1 MPTYHY
7 CCRNCG
13 YDFTE
18 VRSFNDDPLT
28 RCPRC
33 GQDQVHQVYSAVPI
47 SFRGHGFY
55 RTDRSSGS
63 SDTASHKG

>member
-18 VRSFNDDPLT
+18 VRSFNDYPLT
-28 RCPRC
+28 RSPRC
-33 GQDQVHQVYSAVPI
+33 GQ
-47 SFRGHGFY
+47 
-55 RTDRSSGS
+55 
-63 SDTASHKG
+63 